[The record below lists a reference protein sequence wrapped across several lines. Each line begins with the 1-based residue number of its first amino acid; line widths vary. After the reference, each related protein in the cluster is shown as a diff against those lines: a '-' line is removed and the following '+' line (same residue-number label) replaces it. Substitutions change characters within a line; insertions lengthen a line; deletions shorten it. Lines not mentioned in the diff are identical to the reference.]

1 MKLIRPA
8 ALAVVLLAAA
18 TCVPARTVASDSS
31 DVMALINSAV
41 ASFNKGDG
49 KAWEALCAP
58 SAPVVS
64 NIAPYIFSSCADWW
78 NANTAYV
85 KKNGV
90 SGERATPETAWHV
103 IVTGDRAYAAI
114 PTDLTYKQKGKTIK
128 SSGILTIALQ
138 KTGGGWL
145 MTGWSWA
152 AH

>member
-1 MKLIRPA
+1 
-8 ALAVVLLAAA
+8 
-18 TCVPARTVASDSS
+18 
-31 DVMALINSAV
+31 MALINSAV

-64 NIAPYIFSSCADWW
+64 NIAPYTFSSCADWW

-85 KKNGV
+85 TKNGV
-90 SGERATPETAWHV
+90 SGERATLETAWHI

-114 PTDLTYKQKGKTIK
+114 PTDLTYKQKGKTVK